1 MASAPRV
8 LRHGVQALADGQGQ
22 RLAARR
28 ARRLRRVAPMSAL
41 GGAAVAY
48 GLHHAGPLSGH
59 RISVAL
65 LTVAAAALVAAIPAV
80 LVRQIEREL
89 PVILTLRA
97 DAVDIRKAEPSDL
110 DFCAALHASTLPH
123 GFFARLGHRF
133 LRAYLATFVASP
145 HAAALVATAQ
155 TSPVGMVVGILRP
168 AAHSRWV
175 LRERGVRLALLGGVA
190 LLARPL
196 LLVRFVRTRLTR
208 YRRALSRRRAAGTA
222 DGTRR
227 PAVLSHVAVAP
238 GAAGLGLGGR
248 LVDAFVGAAAS
259 AGCSEV
265 LLVTLTGEEGAAGFY
280 RSLGWVEQGSHND
293 FDGQPVTAFSLAL
306 PGETR

>member
-8 LRHGVQALADGQGQ
+8 LRHGAQAGAAGESR
-22 RLAARR
+22 RLSARR
-28 ARRLRRVAPMSAL
+28 SRRLRRAAPVAAL

-48 GLHHAGPLSGH
+48 GLHHTGPLSGH

-65 LTVAAAALVAAIPAV
+65 LIVAAATLVAAIPTV
-80 LVRQIEREL
+80 LARRAEREL

-97 DAVDIRKAEPSDL
+97 DSVDIRAADSGDL
-110 DFCAALHASTLPH
+110 DFCAALHAETLPH
-123 GFFARLGHRF
+123 GFFAQLGHRF

-145 HAAALVATAQ
+145 HAAALVATAE

-175 LRERGVRLALLGGVA
+175 LRERGARLALLGGVA
-190 LLARPL
+190 LVARPRL
-196 LLVRFVRTRLTR
+196 LLRFVRTRLTR
-208 YRRALSRRRAAGTA
+208 YRRALSRRRAADTA
-222 DGTRR
+222 GGPTR

-238 GAAGLGLGGR
+238 GAVGLGLGRR
-248 LVDAFVGAAAS
+248 LVDAFVDAAAN

-265 LLVTLTGEEGAAGFY
+265 LLVTLAGEDGAAGFY
-280 RSLGWVEQGSHND
+280 RSLGWVENGSHSD
-293 FDGQPVTAFSLAL
+293 FDGQPVTAFSLPL
-306 PGETR
+306 SSETR